1 MKNLNLTFFL
11 HNVLYFLILIFI
23 LPACN
28 RTDKSSDTEQVLLR
42 EALPVW
48 AEGRE
53 KEMNL
58 TLGFRG
64 NFMAKGSRNYKL
76 SITAS
81 TLYRAYLN
89 GEFLGY
95 GPARA
100 GHDYYRVDEYDLT
113 TGIIKGENILA
124 IEVAG
129 YNINS
134 YYTLDQPSFLLAEV
148 TSGNDVVLATGSEN
162 DFSAFQIRE
171 RLQRVERYSF
181 QRPFTEYYRLN
192 ESYDH
197 WKRSKHIPGEIL
209 QTAVFSPVKIL
220 PRNVLLP
227 DFTIARPVS
236 VYSSGTMKHIIPE
249 KYRKD
254 RSLTRI
260 SEKLKGYTEDEL
272 EVIPSLTIQ
281 ELVTD
286 KMDISFQAYS
296 KGEELSVT
304 SNTFCTLD
312 FGVNLTGF
320 IGSRVRCTE
329 PSTLFFY
336 FDEILTDD
344 DVKPKTRMPD
354 VNNLVVYEL
363 EPGVYDLESF
373 EPYTFKY
380 LKIIVLNGS
389 CVIEDIYLR
398 NYAYPE
404 NTNAFFTSSNI
415 KLNEI
420 YNAARQTFRQNALDI
435 LMDCPSR
442 ERAGWLCDSYFS
454 AIMEKDFTGS
464 SDVTCNFLENYALPD
479 SFSHLPE
486 GMIPMCYPA
495 DHYNGV
501 FIPNWSLW
509 FILQVHDYAER
520 SGDTAL
526 IALLKPKVEGVLQY
540 FSRFENE
547 DGLLENLES
556 WIFVEWS
563 KANDFVLD
571 VNYPTNMLYSKA
583 LLLAAELYNN
593 DCWYEKAEHVKQ
605 KILEQSFNGTF
616 FIDNAIRNRNK
627 ELDVTSNITEVCQYY
642 AFYFKIATPE
652 THPDLWK
659 RLISDFGPHRDI
671 NKTYPDVFPANAFVG
686 NYMRMDILSEYGLQN
701 QLLNEIQ
708 EYFYYMAQRTGTLWE
723 KMEDRASCNH
733 GFASYLGHVLYR
745 DILGIYKI
753 DYADK
758 KVTINFSD
766 IDLDECSGAIPVGN
780 EVISLKWKKADD
792 NLIYSVNLP
801 SEYDKTVVN
810 HSHLKLVEEQW

>member
-1 MKNLNLTFFL
+1 MKNLNPNFCL
-11 HNVLYFLILIFI
+11 HNVLYFLILVSI
-23 LPACN
+23 LPACKI
-28 RTDKSSDTEQVLLR
+28 TDKSFEKEQVLIK

-64 NFMAKGSRNYKL
+64 RFNAKENRNYKL

-81 TLYRAYLN
+81 TLYRVYLN
-89 GEFLGY
+89 EEFLGY

-100 GHDYYRVDEYDLT
+100 GHDHYRVDEYDLT
-113 TGIIKGENILA
+113 DRVVKGENIIA

-129 YNINS
+129 YNVNS

-148 TSGNDVVLATGSEN
+148 TSGKKVLLASGSEN
-162 DFSAFQIRE
+162 DFELFQLRE
-171 RLQRVERYSF
+171 RVQKVERYSF

-192 ESYDH
+192 DSYDN
-197 WKRSKHIPGEIL
+197 WKRSTDAPVEISES
-209 QTAVFSPVKIL
+209 AVFSPVKIL

-227 DFTIARPVS
+227 DFTIVRPVS
-236 VYSSGTMKHIIPE
+236 VHSTGTLKHIIPE

-286 KMDISFQAYS
+286 KMDISFQPYTQG
-296 KGEELSVT
+296 KKLSVT
-304 SNTFCTLD
+304 ANEFCTLD

-320 IGSRVRCTE
+320 TGSRIRCAE

-336 FDEILTDD
+336 FDEILTDN
-344 DVKPKTRMPD
+344 DVKPKTRMSD
-354 VNNLVVYEL
+354 VNNLIVYEL
-363 EPGVYDLESF
+363 EPGVYELESF

-380 LKIIVLNGS
+380 LKIIVLKGS

-464 SDVTCNFLENYALPD
+464 SAVTGNFLGNYALPD
-479 SFSHLPE
+479 TFQHLPE

-509 FILQVHDYAER
+509 FVLQVHDYARR

-526 IALLKPKVEGVLQY
+526 IALLKPKVEGVLEY
-540 FSRFENE
+540 FTRFENE

-593 DCWYEKAEHVKQ
+593 DFWSEKAEHVKQ
-605 KILEQSFNGTF
+605 KILEQSYNGTF
-616 FIDNAIRNRNK
+616 FIDNAVRNINN
-627 ELDVTSNITEVCQYY
+627 ELTVTSNITEVCQYY
-642 AFYFKIATPE
+642 AFYFNIATPE
-652 THPDLWK
+652 THPDLWR
-659 RLISDFGPHRDI
+659 RLITEFGPWRD
-671 NKTYPDVFPANAFVG
+671 NKKTYPDVFPANAFVG
-686 NYMRMDILSEYGLQN
+686 NYMRMDILSQYGLQS

-723 KMEDRASCNH
+723 KMEERASCNH

-745 DILGIYKI
+745 DILGIYNI
-753 DYADK
+753 DYSGK
-758 KVTINFSD
+758 KLTINFAD
-766 IDLDECSGAIPVGN
+766 IDLEECSGAIPVGD
-780 EVISLKWKKADD
+780 EVILLKWKKADD

-801 SEYDKTVVN
+801 SGYQKIIVN
-810 HSHLKLVEEQW
+810 QSSLNLVEEKW